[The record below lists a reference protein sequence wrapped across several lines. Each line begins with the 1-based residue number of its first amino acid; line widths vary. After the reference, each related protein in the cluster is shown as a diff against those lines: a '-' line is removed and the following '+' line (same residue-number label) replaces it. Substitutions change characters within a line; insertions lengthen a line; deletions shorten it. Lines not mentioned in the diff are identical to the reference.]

1 MKLKLVTGALFCLAL
16 MGTAHAAEVNCP
28 ATSVSDASG
37 GETLKPTAARIKEGK
52 KFICQ
57 HDGKNDLG
65 ATTVLESDTQIKPI
79 GKNWKNDECVITDNN
94 PSTCS
99 VGL

>member
-16 MGTAHAAEVNCP
+16 MGTAHAAEVECP
-28 ATSVSDASG
+28 ATSVSTSSS

-65 ATTVLESDTQIKPI
+65 ATTVLESDTQIKPT

>member
-1 MKLKLVTGALFCLAL
+1 MKLKLVTGALVCLAL
-16 MGTAHAAEVNCP
+16 MGTAHAAEISCP
-28 ATSVSDASG
+28 TTSVSDTSG
-37 GETLKPTAARIKEGK
+37 GETLKPTAARIKDGE

-65 ATTVLESDTQIKPI
+65 ATTVVESNTPIKPT
-79 GKNWKNDECVITDNN
+79 GKNWKNDECTITDNN
-94 PSTCS
+94 PKTCS